1 MWDNLAAMIGLKG
14 LVLAVKNALD
24 RLAAS
29 RQPNTG
35 ELSLDSVEWGDMS
48 LKDVDAG
55 HSDLWAE
62 YFHGE
67 GAAIVA
73 RQGLEEQVQAWR
85 TGLKERLEILF
96 SATPQFG
103 GADAPPSHVVP
114 PALLKLLARRNNTF
128 KDFETGY
135 ATLASLGDP
144 NIRLSELSHIIT
156 ENKHLTAMLLKC
168 VNSPYFG
175 LRGEVSSIPTAIL
188 ILGLVNLRNV
198 VYRDH
203 MVKLV
208 DIEDP
213 RLKQFFNQVWEHLT
227 FTSVCCSHVA
237 RAFDEVNP
245 TTLFTMGLLHDIGRF
260 VIATSP
266 LVDRD
271 EDQTLAYDLC
281 FSIEDENDLFGIN
294 HAEAGRLVA
303 GQLRFPPRIAM
314 AVEHHHAAAW
324 TDRSALGLDLSAQK
338 YLAALFL
345 ADKLAGVFSCGAEEP
360 VDPLHV
366 SFHSLV
372 DRQRLEKIVL
382 HPSLARDIKK
392 AQEMALRNFDAPG

>member
-1 MWDNLAAMIGLKG
+1 MWDNLAAMMGLKG

-24 RLAAS
+24 RLARS
-29 RQPNTG
+29 RQHPTDD
-35 ELSLDSVEWGDMS
+35 LSIGNIQWGDMS

-55 HSDLWAE
+55 HTDLWAE
-62 YFHGE
+62 YFRGE

-85 TGLKERLEILF
+85 AGLKERLELLF
-96 SATPQFG
+96 CATRESG
-103 GADAPPSHVVP
+103 GSPEPPAHVIP
-114 PALLKLLARRNNTF
+114 PALLKLLGRRNNTL

-144 NIRLSELSHIIT
+144 NIRLSELSAIIKD
-156 ENKHLTAMLLKC
+156 NKRLSAMLLKC

-175 LRGEVSSIPTAIL
+175 LRGEVDSLPTAIL
-188 ILGLVNLRNV
+188 ILGMVNLRNV

-203 MVKLV
+203 MVRLV

-213 RLKQFFNQVWEHLT
+213 RLKGFFNQVWEHLT
-227 FTSVCCSHVA
+227 FTSVCCTHVA
-237 RAFDEVNP
+237 RVFDEVDP

-266 LVDRD
+266 LVDRG

-294 HAEAGRLVA
+294 HAEAGKVIA
-303 GQLRFPPRIAM
+303 DQLRFPQRIAM

-324 TDRSALGLDLSAQK
+324 THRDALGLDHTAQK
-338 YLAALFL
+338 YLAALFI
-345 ADKLAGVFSCGAEEP
+345 ADKLSGVFSGGAEEP
-360 VDPLHV
+360 VDPLHA

-382 HPSLARDIKK
+382 HPGLSRDIKK
-392 AQEMALRNFDAPG
+392 AQEMALRNFDAHD